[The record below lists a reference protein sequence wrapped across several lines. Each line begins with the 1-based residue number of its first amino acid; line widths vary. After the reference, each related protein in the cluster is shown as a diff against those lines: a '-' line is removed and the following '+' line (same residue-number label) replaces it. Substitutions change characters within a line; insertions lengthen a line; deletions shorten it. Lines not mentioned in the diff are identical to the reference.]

1 MPQEPSSCSLL
12 QTNLTRLKT
21 PFIIGISGDSGS
33 GKTTFSD
40 GIRRI
45 LGPTLVKTIQMD
57 GYHKENREQ
66 RVASGRTP
74 LDPEA
79 NHLDTLI
86 EHLNLL
92 KQNKPAMIPI
102 YNHAT
107 GDFDP
112 PVKTMPSPIII
123 LEGLHALYPEILP
136 LIDFSIFVDPS
147 RDVKWQWKFERDV
160 KKRGHRAE
168 KLEEEMLKR
177 EAAYKR
183 WIDFQKTGAD
193 IVIKIF
199 PSRTKD
205 FARYDFVN
213 PLSKEYHKVELLMR
227 PAAMQLPTVPLPFD
241 LATIVDIHKPPFLLA
256 TAPCRYWGRSVID
269 IHIDGAIPQ
278 TTISAL
284 EAQIS
289 SCTDIPISA
298 EAEEGTHLD
307 EEKGEV
313 ISATHFAQLIIAWRF
328 LEQVNDKMSKLS

>member
-1 MPQEPSSCSLL
+1 MDTSQTACSLL
-12 QTNLTRLKT
+12 QANLTKIKT
-21 PFIIGISGDSGS
+21 PFIIGITGDSGS

-40 GIRRI
+40 GIRKI
-45 LGPTLVKTIQMD
+45 LGSQLVKTIQMD
-57 GYHKENREQ
+57 GYHKENRKQ
-66 RVASGRTP
+66 RKTSGKLP

-79 NHLDTLI
+79 NY
-86 EHLNLL
+86 LNKLQRDLATL
-92 KQNKPAMIPI
+92 KQNKAIRLPI
-102 YNHAT
+102 YNHTT

-112 PVKTMPSPIII
+112 PVLTEPSPIII

-147 RDVKWQWKFERDV
+147 REVKWHWKFERDV

-168 KLEEEMLKR
+168 KLEKEMLER

-213 PLSKEYHKVELLMR
+213 PLPKGFYKVELLMR
-227 PAAMQLPTVPLPFD
+227 PAAMHLPTVPLPFD
-241 LATIVDIHKPPFLLA
+241 LAAIVDINRPPFLLA
-256 TAPCRYWGRSVID
+256 AASCRYWGRSVID

-278 TTISAL
+278 KTIAAL
-284 EAQIS
+284 EQQIS
-289 SCTDIPISA
+289 SCTDIPISY
-298 EAEEGTHLD
+298 ES
-307 EEKGEV
+307 EK
-313 ISATHFAQLIIAWRF
+313 
-328 LEQVNDKMSKLS
+328 DKTLSPQ